1 MQTVINLEML
11 ARRWGVAPNSIRN
24 MEHDGLL
31 HRLPDLPGARYS
43 MAEVVQL
50 ESLGPAAK
58 GMTAWERRQKDEE
71 IRNLKEQ
78 VQDLQGRLLKA
89 QQVLQ
94 GGVV

>member
-11 ARRWGVAPNSIRN
+11 AKRWGCSPNSIRN